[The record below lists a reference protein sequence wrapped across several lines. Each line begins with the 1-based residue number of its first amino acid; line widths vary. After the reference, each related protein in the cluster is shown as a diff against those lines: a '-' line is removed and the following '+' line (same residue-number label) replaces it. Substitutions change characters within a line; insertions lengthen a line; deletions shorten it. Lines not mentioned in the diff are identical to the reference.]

1 MKQVNNLNIIF
12 QQQTKLYNLEV
23 NLKMFPYI
31 CFWVLIITVKI
42 NSNLL

>member
-31 CFWVLIITVKI
+31 FFECW
-42 NSNLL
+42 LLQLK